1 MEKQGSEQQE
11 ELRSSQEK
19 RAQQP
24 QANPVAVLLEWSGK
38 KGTYALSVLL
48 AIIGVAGGMVPYF
61 AAGNMVVGIFNAVR
75 DWSFYVQWACIAAVS
90 YAVQIIFHHLSTTV
104 SHIATFA
111 TIANLR
117 IRLAQKLTRIPMG
130 YVLDTPSGTLKRL
143 LVEKVDSIKRAK
155 AELEKQRDETKVA
168 LTNQKQAE
176 SALQEKIRQ
185 QNDLIA
191 KTKNDEAEY
200 TKYASERSS
209 QKAEL
214 QKQQQDMIQAQILRA
229 ARAAGGGAI
238 PQAIAGTSSYPWN
251 DANCYVDGNAVSH
264 GGADGNGGDG
274 YGYGCRQCVSY
285 AAWKLRATKGI
296 SAAYWGNAKNVP
308 ASARNAGFRTGSTPK
323 AGSFGVMTGGQYGH
337 IVWVESVNGNMV
349 TISQY
354 NYLVNGRWGQF
365 STMTVPASTYDTY
378 VYFD

>member
-1 MEKQGSEQQE
+1 MTTMKHE
-11 ELRSSQEK
+11 
-19 RAQQP
+19 
-24 QANPVAVLLEWSGK
+24 
-38 KGTYALSVLL
+38 
-48 AIIGVAGGMVPYF
+48 
-61 AAGNMVVGIFNAVR
+61 AATDV
-75 DWSFYVQWACIAAVS
+75 
-90 YAVQIIFHHLSTTV
+90 
-104 SHIATFA
+104 ATFA
-111 TIANLR
+111 PSNKETLPETKALLNQVVADLYVAHIALHQVHWYMR
-117 IRLAQKLTRIPMG
+117 GRGFMVWHPKMDEYMDSLDATLDEVSERLITLGGAPYSSMTEFLEHSNIEERRGTFTKNVEESLTR
-130 YVLDTPSGTLKRL
+130 VLEIFHYLDGLYQKALDVTDAEGDDVTNDIF
-143 LVEKVDSIKRAK
+143 VGAK

-285 AAWKLRATKGI
+285 VAWKLRATKGI
-296 SAAYWGNAKNVP
+296 NAAYWGNAKNVP

-354 NYLVNGRWGQF
+354 NYLVNGKWGQF